1 MKKNFEFAGYELT
14 SDAGKLCVERKTIDT
29 QTKKDWGADPVGDGT
44 FRMVPSG
51 DVVSFEER
59 CRRLA

>member
-1 MKKNFEFAGYELT
+1 MSKNFKFAGYELT
-14 SDAGKLCVERKTIDT
+14 SDATGLRVERKQIDT
-29 QTKKDWGADPVGDGT
+29 QSKKDWGADPVGDGT

-59 CRRLA
+59 SRRLA